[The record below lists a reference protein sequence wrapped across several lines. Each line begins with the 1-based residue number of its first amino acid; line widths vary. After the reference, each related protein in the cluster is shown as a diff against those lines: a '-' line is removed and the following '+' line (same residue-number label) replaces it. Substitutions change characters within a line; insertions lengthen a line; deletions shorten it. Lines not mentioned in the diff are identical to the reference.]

1 MTIRLFLPCAVIAL
15 AACSSPAEVAE
26 KTGVEPTASASASA
40 GKSKAAGNGAAFA
53 FAKTFTEAGGGSM
66 DFSYAWPKEVAG
78 EPELAALL
86 RKRLEKDLA
95 DTRRGWEKSY
105 AECPADA
112 VSCRNH
118 SLGNKYEVVADLPRF
133 LSLSNEISTYTGGAH
148 GNYGVESLVW
158 DREARSAISGVGMFR
173 SPAALGA
180 ALGKSLCDALNKA
193 RVGKGMEPIEGE
205 GEGFFGACPGLDEAT
220 VLVGS
225 SDRKTFDRI
234 TVYYGPYVAG
244 SYAEGAYELNFPM
257 TARMLE
263 AVKPEYRAAFG
274 VGR

>member
-1 MTIRLFLPCAVIAL
+1 MPARIAALLAAASL

-26 KTGVEPTASASASA
+26 KTGVEPTASATASA
-40 GKSKAAGNGAAFA
+40 GGAEATSNASAFA
-53 FAKTFTEAGGGSM
+53 YAKNLSEAGGGTM
-66 DFSYAWPKEVAG
+66 DFAYAWPKQVAA

-86 RKRLEKDLA
+86 RKQLDKDLA
-95 DTRRGWEKSY
+95 DTRQGWEESY
-105 AECPADA
+105 ADCPQDA
-112 VSCRNH
+112 VSCRNY
-118 SLGNKYEVVADLPRF
+118 SLDSKYLVVADLPRF
-133 LSLSNEISTYTGGAH
+133 LSLSNETSVYTGGAH
-148 GNYGVESLVW
+148 GSYGVESLVW
-158 DREARSAISGVGMFR
+158 DREAKTAMSGVEMFR

-180 ALGKSLCDALNKA
+180 ALGKTLCDALNKE
-193 RVGKGMEPIEGE
+193 RVKKGMEPIEGE
-205 GEGFFGACPGLDEAT
+205 DGVFDACPPLDDAS

-225 SDRKTFDRI
+225 SNRKTFDRI

-257 TARMLE
+257 TAKMLE